1 MSGIC
6 PEFFLVFW
14 NFSCPEFVQFY
25 LSGIC
30 PEFFYVWNMSS
41 FICPEFVQNFFM
53 SRICLEK
60 ISGIFHVQNLS
71 SLFVQILSRFF
82 ACPEYVRKIFLRFFS
97 CPEFVRFFGHE
108 KIPDINFDHFSGH
121 FPDIIRTWKINSG
134 QFRWHFPDISFS

>member
-1 MSGIC
+1 MSGIY

-14 NFSCPEFVQFY
+14 NLSCPEFVQFY

-30 PEFFYVWNMSS
+30 PEYFHVRNMSS

-71 SLFVQILSRFF
+71 SLFVQILSMSKKPDKFWTWK
-82 ACPEYVRKIFLRFFS
+82 KIFRTYFRHAKNLDS
-97 CPEFVRFFGHE
+97 
-108 KIPDINFDHFSGH
+108 NFDHFSEH
-121 FPDIIRTWKINSG
+121 FPDIFRTWNKFRTNSG
-134 QFRWHFPDISFS
+134 QFRWHFPDISFL